1 MTHKINN
8 DMIDKDVRI
17 QLLEIV
23 SAEFKIQT
31 EENTCE
37 RSRNKYGEWYKQL
50 LEMIN
55 TMSSGG
61 IK

>member
-1 MTHKINN
+1 
-8 DMIDKDVRI
+8 MIDKDVRI

-23 SAEFKIQT
+23 AAEFKLQT
-31 EENTCE
+31 ELNTCDS
-37 RSRNKYGEWYKQL
+37 SRNKYGEWYKQL

-55 TMSSGG
+55 SMSRGR

>member
-1 MTHKINN
+1 
-8 DMIDKDVRI
+8 MIDKDVRI

-23 SAEFKIQT
+23 AAEFKLQT
-31 EENTCE
+31 EGNTCE
-37 RSRNKYGEWYKQL
+37 RSREQYGEWYKQL

-55 TMSSGG
+55 SMIRGR

>member
-1 MTHKINN
+1 
-8 DMIDKDVRI
+8 MIDKDVRI
-17 QLLEIV
+17 KLLEIV
-23 SAEFKIQT
+23 AAEFKLQSQ
-31 EENTCE
+31 ENSQDI
-37 RSRNKYGEWYKQL
+37 SRNQYGEWYKQL

>member
-1 MTHKINN
+1 
-8 DMIDKDVRI
+8 MIDKDVRI

-23 SAEFKIQT
+23 AAEFKLQT

-37 RSRNKYGEWYKQL
+37 RSRKHYGEWYKQL

-55 TMSSGG
+55 TMSRGG

>member
-1 MTHKINN
+1 
-8 DMIDKDVRI
+8 MIDKDVRI

-23 SAEFKIQT
+23 AAEFKLQT
-31 EENTCE
+31 EFNTCE
-37 RSRNKYGEWYKQL
+37 GSKKKYGEWYKQL

>member
-1 MTHKINN
+1 
-8 DMIDKDVRI
+8 MIDKDVRI

-23 SAEFKIQT
+23 AAEFKLQT
-31 EENTCE
+31 EGNTCE
-37 RSRNKYGEWYKQL
+37 RSRKHYGEWYNQL

>member
-23 SAEFKIQT
+23 AAEFKLQT
-31 EENTCE
+31 EFNTCE
-37 RSRNKYGEWYKQL
+37 CSREHYGEWYKQL

>member
-23 SAEFKIQT
+23 AAEFKMQT

-37 RSRNKYGEWYKQL
+37 RSREQYGEWYKQL

-55 TMSSGG
+55 TMSLGG